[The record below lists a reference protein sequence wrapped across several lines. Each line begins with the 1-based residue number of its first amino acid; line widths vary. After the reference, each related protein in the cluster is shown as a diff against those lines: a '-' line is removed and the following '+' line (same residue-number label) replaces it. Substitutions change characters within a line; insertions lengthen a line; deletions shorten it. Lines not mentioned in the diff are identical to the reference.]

1 MGFKPATPDL
11 RAYAL
16 TTTPQ
21 KFIYVIIP
29 DLTQHFYLSF
39 PGEFLIKIF
48 SNRHNIRK
56 KW

>member
-1 MGFKPATPDL
+1 MGFKPATPYL